1 MRKVHATIFDRADL
15 ERLRGRV
22 GRLFV
27 ALQEAS
33 EMVAGEAGAW
43 LPPVDL
49 CESESFITVS
59 VELPGVR
66 AEQVEVTLTNEQ
78 LRVRGRKRKGAPR
91 GVISHLCSERSFG
104 QFART
109 VPLRWPIRKDG
120 ATAELRDGVL
130 TICLPKLEDRRG
142 CEHKVEVKES
152 DDKAVNREP

>member
-1 MRKVHATIFDRADL
+1 MKKTVHATVLDRAQL

-33 EMVAGEAGAW
+33 EMAAGAAGAW

-49 CESESFITVS
+49 CESDECVTVR

-66 AEQVEVTLTNEQ
+66 AEHLEVSLTNEE

-91 GVISHLCSERSFG
+91 GVTRHLCSERSFG

-109 VPLRWPIRKDG
+109 IPLRWPVHRDD
-120 ATAELRDGVL
+120 ATAALKDGVL
-130 TICLPKLEDRRG
+130 TVRLPKLKERRG
-142 CEHKVEVKES
+142 GEHRIEVKEVE
-152 DDKAVNREP
+152 K

>member
-1 MRKVHATIFDRADL
+1 MHATVFDRTEI

-49 CESESFITVS
+49 CESEECVTVS

-66 AEQVEVTLTNEQ
+66 AEQVEVSLTNEH
-78 LRVRGRKRKGAPR
+78 LHVTGRKRKAASR

-109 VPLRWPIRKDG
+109 LPLRWPIRTDG
-120 ATAELRDGVL
+120 ATAELKDGIL
-130 TICLPKLEDRRG
+130 TIRLPKLKDRRG
-142 CEHKVEVKES
+142 GAHKIEVK
-152 DDKAVNREP
+152 DGDA

>member
-1 MRKVHATIFDRADL
+1 MKRTVHAAIFDPAEL

-22 GRLFV
+22 GRLLL

-33 EMVAGEAGAW
+33 EMAAGETGAAW
-43 LPPVDL
+43 LPAVDL
-49 CESESFITVS
+49 CESDSCVTVS

-66 AEQVEVTLTNEQ
+66 AEQVEVALTNDE

-109 VPLRWPIRKDG
+109 ILLRWPVRKNA
-120 ATAELRDGVL
+120 ATAELKDGVL
-130 TICLPKLEDRRG
+130 TVRLPKLEDRRG
-142 CEHKVEVKES
+142 AEHKIEVKE
-152 DDKAVNREP
+152 K

>member
-1 MRKVHATIFDRADL
+1 MRKVHATIFDRTEL

-49 CESESFITVS
+49 CESEGFVTVT
-59 VELPGVR
+59 VEIPGVR
-66 AEQVEVTLTNEQ
+66 AEQVEVALTNEE
-78 LRVRGRKRKGAPR
+78 LKIRGRKRKGAPR

-109 VPLRWPIRKDG
+109 IPLRWPVRRDE
-120 ATAELRDGVL
+120 ATAELKDGVL
-130 TICLPKLEDRRG
+130 TVRLPKVEDRRG
-142 CEHKVEVKES
+142 AEQRIEVKEKES
-152 DDKAVNREP
+152 GE

>member
-1 MRKVHATIFDRADL
+1 MKKTVHAGIFDPTEL

-22 GRLFV
+22 GRLLL

-33 EMVAGEAGAW
+33 EMVAGESGAW

-49 CESESFITVS
+49 CESVECVTVS
-59 VELPGVR
+59 VELPGVK
-66 AEQVEVTLTNEQ
+66 AEHVEVALTNDE

-109 VPLRWPIRKDG
+109 IPLRWPVRKDT
-120 ATAELRDGVL
+120 ATAELKNGVL
-130 TICLPKLEDRRG
+130 TVRLPKLKDRRG
-142 CEHKVEVKES
+142 GEHRIAVVS
-152 DDKAVNREP
+152 DE

>member
-1 MRKVHATIFDRADL
+1 MRKLHATIFDRAEL

-33 EMVAGEAGAW
+33 EMAAGEAGAW

-49 CESESFITVS
+49 CESDECVTVR

-66 AEQVEVTLTNEQ
+66 AEQVEVSLTNEE

-91 GVISHLCSERSFG
+91 GVTRHLCSERSFG
-104 QFART
+104 QFARAI
-109 VPLRWPIRKDG
+109 PLRWPVRKDG
-120 ATAELRDGVL
+120 ATAELKDGVL
-130 TICLPKLEDRRG
+130 TVRLPKLEDRRG
-142 CEHKVEVKES
+142 VEHRIEVKES
-152 DDKAVNREP
+152 

>member
-1 MRKVHATIFDRADL
+1 MKRTVHAAIFDPAEL

-22 GRLFV
+22 GRLLL

-33 EMVAGEAGAW
+33 EMAAGETGAAW
-43 LPPVDL
+43 LPAVDL
-49 CESESFITVS
+49 CESDSCVTVS

-66 AEQVEVTLTNEQ
+66 AEQIEVALTNAE

-109 VPLRWPIRKDG
+109 ILLRWPVRKNA
-120 ATAELRDGVL
+120 ATAELKDGVL
-130 TICLPKLEDRRG
+130 TVRLPKLEDRRG
-142 CEHKVEVKES
+142 AEHKIEVKE
-152 DDKAVNREP
+152 K

>member
-1 MRKVHATIFDRADL
+1 MKRTLHATIFDRAEL

-33 EMVAGEAGAW
+33 EMAAGEAGAAW
-43 LPPVDL
+43 LPAADV
-49 CESESFITVS
+49 CESEACVTVT

-66 AEQVEVTLTNEQ
+66 AEQIEVALTNEH

-91 GVISHLCSERSFG
+91 GSITHLCSERSFG

-109 VPLRWPIRKDG
+109 VPLRWPIRKDA
-120 ATAELRDGVL
+120 ATAELKDGLL
-130 TICLPKLEDRRG
+130 TVRLPKLEDRRG
-142 CEHKVEVKES
+142 KEHKIEVKEKES
-152 DDKAVNREP
+152 DK

>member
-1 MRKVHATIFDRADL
+1 MKRTLHATIFDRAEL

-22 GRLFV
+22 GRLFA

-33 EMVAGEAGAW
+33 EMVAGEAGSW

-49 CESESFITVS
+49 CESEECVTVR

-66 AEQVEVTLTNEQ
+66 AEQIEVGLTNEQ

-109 VPLRWPIRKDG
+109 IPLHWPIRKNG
-120 ATAELRDGVL
+120 ATAALKDGVL
-130 TICLPKLEDRRG
+130 TIPLPKLEDRRG
-142 CEHKVEVKES
+142 GEQ
-152 DDKAVNREP
+152 

>member
-1 MRKVHATIFDRADL
+1 MKRTVHAAIFDPVEL

-22 GRLFV
+22 GRLLL

-33 EMVAGEAGAW
+33 EMAAGEAGAAW
-43 LPPVDL
+43 LPAVDL
-49 CESESFITVS
+49 CESDSCVTVS

-66 AEQVEVTLTNEQ
+66 AEQIEVALTNEE

-109 VPLRWPIRKDG
+109 ILLRWPVRKDA
-120 ATAELRDGVL
+120 ATAELKDGVL
-130 TICLPKLEDRRG
+130 TIRLPKLEDRRG
-142 CEHKVEVKES
+142 AEHKIEVKES
-152 DDKAVNREP
+152 AED

>member
-1 MRKVHATIFDRADL
+1 MKKAVHATVFDRAQL

-33 EMVAGEAGAW
+33 EMAAGEAGAW

-49 CESESFITVS
+49 CESEDCVTVR

-66 AEQVEVTLTNEQ
+66 AEHVGVTLTNEE

-91 GVISHLCSERSFG
+91 GATRHLCSERSFG

-109 VPLRWPIRKDG
+109 IPLRWPVRRDD
-120 ATAELRDGVL
+120 ATAALKDGVL
-130 TICLPKLEDRRG
+130 TVRLPKLKERRG
-142 CEHKVEVKES
+142 GEHRIEVKES
-152 DDKAVNREP
+152 TED

>member
-1 MRKVHATIFDRADL
+1 MKRTLHATLFDRAEL

-49 CESESFITVS
+49 CESEDRVTVC

-66 AEQVEVTLTNEQ
+66 AEQVEVVLTNEH
-78 LRVRGRKRKGAPR
+78 LKVSGRKRKGAPR
-91 GVISHLCSERSFG
+91 GVITHLCSERSFG

-109 VPLRWPIRKDG
+109 VPLRWPIRKGG
-120 ATAELRDGVL
+120 ATAEMKDGLL
-130 TICLPKLEDRRG
+130 TVRLPKLEDRRG
-142 CEHKVEVKES
+142 GEHRIEVKEKES
-152 DDKAVNREP
+152 DK